1 MDINNN
7 YGYPPQE
14 ETQAYGKLQIK
25 VLCELGS
32 RPIETATVQIYHKED
47 PNTILHTLDT
57 DSSGIV
63 NEVVLPAPPA
73 KYSMAPSENQPY
85 SEYILVFSAPG
96 LQTVLIDGVQILPDV
111 TAIQKI
117 SLPRLED
124 RNSDSKIIIIKPH
137 LLFGNYPAKIPE
149 ADVKPDAETGV
160 DNPVVIP
167 NFITVHDG
175 TPANSSSKNY
185 IVAFKDYIKNVVS
198 SQIYA
203 TWPSESIYANVLAT
217 LSFTLNRY
225 YTNWY
230 RNQGYDFDITSS
242 TAHDQLWIYGRSVYL
257 NISLAVDYIFNYF
270 LARPEILQP
279 ILTQI
284 CTGISTDCP
293 NMMSLWGSKELG
305 AASYQALG
313 ILQRY
318 YGSDIYI
325 SSSDDVRGI
334 PYPWPGYAIKLNSSG
349 DEVKQIQEELEIL
362 SRIYIRIPVTVT
374 DGYFGPITED
384 AVKGFQEIFNYPVT
398 GIIDAA
404 TWYGIS
410 QQYGSILSGRD
421 ICL

>member
-32 RPIETATVQIYHKED
+32 RPIDTATVQIYRKED
-47 PNTILHTLDT
+47 PNTILFTLDT
-57 DSSGIV
+57 DSSGII
-63 NEVVLPAPPA
+63 NEVILPAPPVE
-73 KYSMAPSENQPY
+73 YSMAPSENQPY
-85 SEYILVFSAPG
+85 SEYILVFFAPG
-96 LQTVLIDGVQILPDV
+96 LQTVLIDGVQILPNV
-111 TAIQKI
+111 TAIQKV

-124 RNSDSKIIIIKPH
+124 QDSDSKIIIIKPH
-137 LLFGNYPAKIPE
+137 LLFYHYPAKIPE
-149 ADVKPDAETGV
+149 AEVKAEAETEL
-160 DNPVVIP
+160 DRSVVIP
-167 NFITVHDG
+167 GFLTVHDG
-175 TPANSSSKNY
+175 SPGDTNAKNY
-185 IVAFKDYIKNVVS
+185 SLEFKDYIKNVVS

-203 TWPSESIYANVLAT
+203 TWPSETIYANVLVT

-230 RNQGYDFDITSS
+230 KDKGYDFDITSS
-242 TAHDQLWIYGRSVYL
+242 TAHDQLWVFGRPIYL

-279 ILTQI
+279 ILTQV
-284 CTGISTDCP
+284 CTGISANCP
-293 NMMSLWGSKELG
+293 NMMSLWGSKDLG
-305 AASYQALG
+305 AAGYQALT

-318 YGSDIYI
+318 YGNDIYV
-325 SSSDDVRGI
+325 SSSDIIRGI
-334 PYPWPGYAIKLNSSG
+334 PSPWPKKAVKLNSSG
-349 DEVKQIQEELEIL
+349 DEVKQIQEQLEIL
-362 SRIYIRIPVTVT
+362 SRIYTRIPITVT

-410 QQYGSILSGRD
+410 QQYGSILNGRD
-421 ICL
+421 MCM